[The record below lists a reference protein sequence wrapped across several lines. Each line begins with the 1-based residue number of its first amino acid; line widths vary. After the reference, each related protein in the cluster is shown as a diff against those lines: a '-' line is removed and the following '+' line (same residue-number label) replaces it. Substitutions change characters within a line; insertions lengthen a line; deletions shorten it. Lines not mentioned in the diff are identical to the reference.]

1 MTGKPNVLVV
11 DHLEET
17 HEVLRDAFARRGVS
31 VLAASGAE
39 AGLELAHTHQPE
51 VIVLDVE
58 ASGRAVAARFE
69 QDRPAQ
75 SALVFVGSL
84 RRQAPSPGDAFV
96 SKPYHYG
103 TLIQQIERL
112 LGEAA

>member
-1 MTGKPNVLVV
+1 VTGKPNVLVV
-11 DHLEET
+11 DRLEET
-17 HEVLRDAFARRGVS
+17 HEVLRDALARRGVS

-39 AGLELAHTHQPE
+39 AGLELARTHAPE

-58 ASGRAVAARFE
+58 QAGKAAAARFE

-75 SALVFVGSL
+75 SALLFVGSL

-103 TLIQQIERL
+103 ALIQQIERL
-112 LGEAA
+112 LAAAA